1 MPPFAGVVSICLKAK
16 HHGKFD
22 ILTFQ
27 KKQRRGNNFIY
38 RSDEIPSQFHAMLN
52 GHSTVNGCQKVNMT
66 SVEDEKLEIEGN
78 MTEPMEYTEEMNSN
92 SVEVN
97 GNKPIFNTKLRAHGH
112 LNSCTTYK

>member
-1 MPPFAGVVSICLKAK
+1 
-16 HHGKFD
+16 
-22 ILTFQ
+22 
-27 KKQRRGNNFIY
+27 
-38 RSDEIPSQFHAMLN
+38 MLN